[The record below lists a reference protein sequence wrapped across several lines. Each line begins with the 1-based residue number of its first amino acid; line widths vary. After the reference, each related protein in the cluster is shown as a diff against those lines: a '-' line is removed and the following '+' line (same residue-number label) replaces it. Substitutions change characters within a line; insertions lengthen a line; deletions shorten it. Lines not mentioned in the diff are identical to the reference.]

1 MDKIKLDGRLG
12 FSLDVSQEEFNVLT
26 GKDRAAARELL
37 VNLVQS
43 EQCHFVGDTY
53 FPVEWNED
61 VLTYEMEDELSFDL
75 PEVSP
80 MAKLSRTLDLLNA
93 TIDSLIEDQGL
104 RPREAIATL
113 LERGFTPDELIELH
127 FDEKDV
133 LDLVKEYAAKAT
145 LTDGEREWDVTIYSH
160 YASYEDALAGIE
172 HFNSHGYN
180 VVKTWVEP
188 TCNDKEVSLE
198 DKLADAQDRAGEA
211 KDAPVGKDTYEL
223 E

>member
-1 MDKIKLDGRLG
+1 MSERIKLDGRLG
-12 FSLDVSQEEFNVLT
+12 CSLDISQEEFDVLT

-43 EQCHFVGDTY
+43 EQCHIVGDTY

-61 VLTYEMEDELSFDL
+61 VLDYDMEDELSFDM

-80 MAKLSRTLDLLNA
+80 TAKLARTIDLLNA

-113 LERGFTPDELIELH
+113 LERGFTPDELINLH
-127 FDEKDV
+127 FDEKEV
-133 LDLVKEYAAKAT
+133 LDLSKEYAA
-145 LTDGEREWDVTIYSH
+145 
-160 YASYEDALAGIE
+160 
-172 HFNSHGYN
+172 
-180 VVKTWVEP
+180 EP
-188 TCNDKEVSLE
+188 TCNDKEKSVDELIGNATERSAE
-198 DKLADAQDRAGEA
+198 SCSGMS
-211 KDAPVGKDTYEL
+211 GKDEIVK